1 MEEQVIQ
8 ETPVATPDQP
18 VAEQSDLSAQLE
30 ALKAQNFKLIGE
42 NRKSTES
49 KEQLQRKLDEISRS
63 QKEAL
68 TEKMAESGE
77 FKTLWEEANK
87 TAQDKQQ
94 QIADL
99 ERQLQ
104 DLRVSNETAAMQTSA
119 LSAISQAGAI
129 NAQQMLQLVQNGLK
143 KSEDGSVKVLDG
155 GVEQDLGVYLAKLK
169 NPGSGF
175 EHHFKP
181 STQAGMGAKP
191 STGTAGAAGIAN
203 PWLEGSINLTR
214 QMTLDNTEP
223 ELAAVLRR
231 EAGKQSPWDTISK
244 SVTWNSSK
252 PQL

>member
-1 MEEQVIQ
+1 MVSPE
-8 ETPVATPDQP
+8 QP
-18 VAEQSDLSAQLE
+18 VAATETPAVDVSAYEQQIQ
-30 ALKAQNFKLIGE
+30 ALKVRASEAEDKFQGIKG
-42 NRKSTES
+42 
-49 KEQLQRKLDEISRS
+49 KLDDVYKKQDDQRR
-63 QKEAL
+63 
-68 TEKMAESGE
+68 
-77 FKTLWEEANK
+77 KTLEDQGQWKDLWEEANK

-104 DLRVSNETAAMQTSA
+104 ELRVSNETAAMQTSA

-129 NAQQMLQLVQNGLK
+129 NAEQMLQLVQNGLK

-169 NPGSGF
+169 NPGSGY

-203 PWLEGSINLTR
+203 PWLEGSINLTK
-214 QMTLDNTEP
+214 QMALDASDP
-223 ELAAVLRR
+223 DLAAVLRR
-231 EAGKQSPWDTISK
+231 EAGK
-244 SVTWNSSK
+244 
-252 PQL
+252 

>member
-8 ETPVATPDQP
+8 ETPVAAPEQP
-18 VAEQSDLSAQLE
+18 VAETATSTPAVDVSAYEQQIQ
-30 ALKAQNFKLIGE
+30 ALKLRANEAEDKFQGIKG
-42 NRKSTES
+42 
-49 KEQLQRKLDEISRS
+49 KLDDVYKKQDDQRR
-63 QKEAL
+63 
-68 TEKMAESGE
+68 
-77 FKTLWEEANK
+77 KTLEDQGQWKDLWEEANK
-87 TAQDKQQ
+87 TAQEKQQ
-94 QIADL
+94 QIGEL

-191 STGTAGAAGIAN
+191 STGTAGAAGVAN
-203 PWLEGSINLTR
+203 PWLEGSINLTK
-214 QMTLDNTEP
+214 QMALDVSDP
-223 ELAAVLRR
+223 DLAAVLRR
-231 EAGKQSPWDTISK
+231 EAGK
-244 SVTWNSSK
+244 
-252 PQL
+252 